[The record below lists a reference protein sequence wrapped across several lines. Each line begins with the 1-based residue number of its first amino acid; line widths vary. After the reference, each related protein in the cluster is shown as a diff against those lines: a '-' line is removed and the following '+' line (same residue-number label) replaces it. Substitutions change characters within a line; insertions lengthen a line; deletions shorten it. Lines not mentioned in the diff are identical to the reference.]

1 MSGLTINN
9 ASRFFFAMLWFLV
22 SILPVKHCLSEGD
35 YDDVASD
42 TSHNEANND
51 NLNKNDTPFDRYAFA
66 LKVLENEAAEIKPK
80 EAWHDGDA
88 ENEVN
93 DNDVV
98 EKKNVKKFSIRKWFG
113 RLLEDVSEQM
123 RTAKFIHTHIY
134 IYIHNLYIYRPRSDK
149 HNDVTS

>member
-1 MSGLTINN
+1 
-9 ASRFFFAMLWFLV
+9 
-22 SILPVKHCLSEGD
+22 VKHCLSEGD

-42 TSHNEANND
+42 TSHSEANND
-51 NLNKNDTPFDRYAFA
+51 NLNKNDTPFDHYAFA

-113 RLLEDVSEQM
+113 RLFGGCVRTNEDS
-123 RTAKFIHTHIY
+123 
-134 IYIHNLYIYRPRSDK
+134 
-149 HNDVTS
+149 